1 MLLEKQIRNNT
12 TIPTSSMADIAFLLL
27 SFFLVSTNLNLDKG
41 LQLVLPATGGIKP
54 VNENIIANLLI
65 NESGEIM
72 LNAQVV
78 ELEDVRSI
86 INDKLNERPQLIVS
100 IQTGERTRY
109 QDFIS
114 VLDQVQMTG
123 CQRISIADPTQL

>member
-27 SFFLVSTNLNLDKG
+27 AFFLVSTSLNLDKG
-41 LQLVLPATGGIKP
+41 LQLVLPATGGVKP

-65 NESGEIM
+65 NDSGEIM

-78 ELEDVRSI
+78 GLEDVRSI
-86 INDKLNERPQLIVS
+86 INDKLNERPKLIVS